1 MYTSFFGFNAKPFE
15 LTPDSNFLYL
25 SYGSREVYAT
35 LEYGITQ
42 RRGFILMVGEPGTGK
57 TTLIN
62 AIIDKSEIN
71 ANFAYIV
78 NPDLNFNELLHT
90 ILIEF
95 GLASV
100 DEELSKTKALHRLK
114 TFVNEQYATDGNIVI
129 IIDEA
134 QCLDI
139 KNLEKLRLLSNL
151 ETKNYKS
158 IQILLSGQ
166 PELENTLSQKKLAQL
181 AQRIGLRCRIEPLT
195 EKDTYEYIDHRLK
208 VAGFSGSELFANKAK
223 HLIWKKSNGI
233 PRVINMI
240 CENSLLYGY
249 SINQKR
255 IDSYIVKEAI
265 DELNKMPLN
274 NFDYRQDE
282 YQSTIGA
289 VSQIPS
295 TKSDEPPGMLKGIS
309 GEKEQ
314 DSQNIIDNLRKKL
327 SRNQE
332 SESVEKKEKRF
343 RATWIAV
350 SAVVVTLIFMV
361 FILFIF
367 MGSFKEFKNDY
378 SSKLEAMK
386 KNFQSQLSAIKNSKD
401 EPASDD
407 KQLSIEGSLPVT
419 GSDVK
424 DSREKNMV
432 VVKKGETLYKI
443 ILRVYGKNDP
453 KILKAILKINPEI
466 KNPDFIFENQIIKLP
481 ENADLD

>member
-1 MYTSFFGFNAKPFE
+1 MYNSFFGFSAKPFE

-25 SYGSREVYAT
+25 SYGSREIYAT

-42 RRGFILMVGEPGTGK
+42 RRGFILLVGEPGTGK

-62 AIIDKSEIN
+62 AIINKSGIN

-100 DEELSKTKALHRLK
+100 DEELSKTRALHRLK
-114 TFVNEQYATDGNIVI
+114 TFVNEQYAADGNVVI

-151 ETKNYKS
+151 ETNNHKS

-166 PELENTLSQKKLAQL
+166 PELESTLSQKKLAQL
-181 AQRIGLRCRIEPLT
+181 AQRIGLRCRIEPLN
-195 EKDTYEYIDHRLK
+195 ERDTYEYIDHRLK
-208 VAGFSGSELFANKAK
+208 VAGFSGSELFANKAR
-223 HLIWKKSNGI
+223 HLIWKYSNGI

-240 CENSLLYGY
+240 CENSLLIGY

-265 DELNKMPLN
+265 DELNKIPLN

-282 YQSTIGA
+282 YQDMIGA
-289 VSQIPS
+289 VSQGPL
-295 TKSDEPPGMLKGIS
+295 TEAEALPGVSQGLSEK
-309 GEKEQ
+309 KEQ
-314 DSQNIIDNLRKKL
+314 DSLNIIDNLRKKL

-332 SESVEKKEKRF
+332 SESVEKKQKRF
-343 RATWIAV
+343 RATWIAL
-350 SAVVVTLIFMV
+350 SAIVVPLIIMV
-361 FILFIF
+361 FIFSLFI
-367 MGSFKEFKNDY
+367 GSFKEFKNDY

-386 KNFQSQLSAIKNSKD
+386 KSFQSQLSAIKNSKD
-401 EPASDD
+401 EPTSDD
-407 KQLSIEGSLPVT
+407 KLSIDGSLPVT

-424 DSREKNMV
+424 DGGEKNMV
-432 VVKKGETLYKI
+432 VVKKGETLYEI

-453 KILKAILKINPEI
+453 KILKAILKINPDI
-466 KNPDFIFENQIIKLP
+466 KDPDFIFENQIIKLP